1 MYWSWALSLNLCNEF
16 SVTLCLSS
24 TKSKIIRS
32 NGLLNFLHSSM
43 IQFSLSMNNL
53 SVQNPWAH
61 LLTFQC
67 LWFHCFFVQQKNL
80 YHVWTISHLLLP
92 HLHYFS
98 FAECPSTG
106 TVPPVLF
113 ICIWNNIYS
122 NLFFQCTLSLF
133 TVQIAPNYCSQV
145 SSLYAWL
152 HSNWWV

>member
-80 YHVWTISHLLLP
+80 YHVWTISTCSFPIYTIFHLLNAP
-92 HLHYFS
+92 
-98 FAECPSTG
+98 PQ
-106 TVPPVLF
+106 VPFLQSYSYAYET
-113 ICIWNNIYS
+113 IYIQIYS
-122 NLFFQCTLSLF
+122 FSVLCHFSQFKLLPI
-133 TVQIAPNYCSQV
+133 TV
-145 SSLYAWL
+145 LR
-152 HSNWWV
+152 